1 MTGVPSYTMTS
12 DTGQTFRV
20 YSRRDFRAAAAQ
32 ALQDAA
38 RNRRNS
44 HARNPMH
51 ATVPALTFPDR
62 NTICIRLSPESVLI
76 VE

>member
-1 MTGVPSYTMTS
+1 MTGVPSYTLTS
-12 DTGQTFRV
+12 ATGHTFRV
-20 YSRRDFRAAAAQ
+20 YSRRDFRTAAAQ

-44 HARNPMH
+44 HARKPTP
-51 ATVPALTFPDR
+51 APALTFPDR
-62 NTICIRLSPESVLI
+62 NTLCIRLSPESSVLI